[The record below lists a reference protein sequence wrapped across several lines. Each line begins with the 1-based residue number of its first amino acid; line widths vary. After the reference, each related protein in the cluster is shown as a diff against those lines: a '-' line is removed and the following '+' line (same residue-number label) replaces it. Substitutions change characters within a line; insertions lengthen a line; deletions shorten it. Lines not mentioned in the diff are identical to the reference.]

1 MNRVRQVLTAFGLLS
16 FSLLAVI
23 SCLRAATYGDRFPP
37 PPPGFYEALSRS
49 GVIMFV
55 ASIVGMVLLLT
66 YRPRPTPRALLL
78 LGAVAILIFLPLLW
92 TRPDDMSDAFWTA
105 QFEVVLLSPVI
116 ALALLYLL
124 IGVRRT
130 R

>member
-1 MNRVRQVLTAFGLLS
+1 MKLVRQVLTAFGLLS
-16 FSLLAVI
+16 FALFATI
-23 SCLRAATYGDRFPP
+23 SCLRAATYGDRLPP

-49 GVIMFV
+49 GVVMFI